1 MFGLGFVEILI
12 IFLVAIIFINPKDLP
27 KLFRRLGR
35 LVQQLRDIR
44 DSSVRYMRR
53 IEREIEEEERKGGI
67 PEGEKGRAA
76 EQETGGEQP

>member
-53 IEREIEEEERKGGI
+53 IEREIEEQERGERDGEERKDG
-67 PEGEKGRAA
+67 AA
-76 EQETGGEQP
+76 REP